1 MPCRLLSDPEAWS
14 HLMHCVSILRS
25 HFGGNQQRRSSRWRP
40 DRAQPLQAVLGCSYP
55 RHASLHGNE
64 DWMHHHEVDGGARLL
79 TKDWPVVQRTGD
91 WRSGRAPSLADQRN
105 CAFHATLKAVLRKK
119 KHNWLDV
126 AVAHAAPL
134 ESLFLILGLVCF
146 LPPLSLLSSSD
157 SDGCKFS
164 VVWGFARN

>member
-1 MPCRLLSDPEAWS
+1 MPRRLLSDPEAWS

-91 WRSGRAPSLADQRN
+91 WRWDWESPFARWSEELRLPCDAEGSAEEKKTQLIRCCCRPCSSAGKPFSYSGACLFLAPSKPFVILRQRWMQ
-105 CAFHATLKAVLRKK
+105 VLCG
-119 KHNWLDV
+119 V
-126 AVAHAAPL
+126 
-134 ESLFLILGLVCF
+134 GLC
-146 LPPLSLLSSSD
+146 S
-157 SDGCKFS
+157 
-164 VVWGFARN
+164 